1 MMYNTMYMNLM
12 FTILL
17 HELPVLY
24 FSVLLSF
31 LGHFDGNAMPS
42 AGAVPFVQ
50 SFLCNFNNPCHATVS
65 EDENAGTT
73 GSYSQST

>member
-1 MMYNTMYMNLM
+1 MHLVWSLQYWYMNCQYY
-12 FTILL
+12 I
-17 HELPVLY
+17 
-24 FSVLLSF
+24 SVLLSF

-50 SFLCNFNNPCHATVS
+50 SFLCNFNNPCYATVT